1 MPLNFVD
8 VSVAGAVTTL
18 RMNRPDVMNAM
29 DAALLEDL
37 LHAAETAVADPEC
50 RVIVLTGA
58 GRAFCSGGD
67 ISTGLETVNGEGTLD
82 QQAARLRR
90 FMRISERLYTTEKIT
105 VAAINGACAG
115 AGLSLACACDF
126 RLAAETAKFATAF
139 QNVGVSGDFGISW
152 LLPRLVGPAL
162 ARQLMLDPKTLSAEQ
177 ARAIGL
183 VGEVHPVG
191 ELAGAV
197 DALVGRLLARTT
209 LSLRYGKLN
218 LAETFD
224 LSFSDHMDREARRH
238 AECCRSAEAK
248 RAASAFFERRAPKAA
263 GA

>member
-1 MPLNFVD
+1 MPYKNVEL
-8 VSVAGAVTTL
+8 SVAGAVTTL

-29 DAALLEDL
+29 DAALLEDM
-37 LHAAETAVADPEC
+37 LHATEAAVADPDC
-50 RVIVLTGA
+50 RVIVVTGA

-67 ISTGLETVNGEGTLD
+67 ISTGLEAVNGEGDLD

-90 FMRISERLYTTEKIT
+90 FMRISELLYTTDKVT

-115 AGLSLACACDF
+115 AGLSVACACDF
-126 RLAAETAKFATAF
+126 RLAADTAKFATAF

-152 LLPRLVGPAL
+152 LLPRIVGPAE
-162 ARQLMLDPKTLSAEQ
+162 ARQLMLDPKTLNAEQ

-183 VGEVHPVG
+183 VGEVHPAD

-197 DALVGRLLARTT
+197 EALVARLLSRTT

-224 LSFSDHMDREARRH
+224 LSFAEQLDREARRH
-238 AECCRSAEAK
+238 AECCRSEDAK
-248 RAASAFFERRAPKAA
+248 RAARAFFERRAPKAA
-263 GA
+263 SA

>member
-1 MPLNFVD
+1 MPYKTIEL
-8 VSVAGAVTTL
+8 SVAGPVTTL

-29 DAALLEDL
+29 DAALLEDML
-37 LHAAETAVADPEC
+37 EATEATVADPDC
-50 RVIVLTGA
+50 RVIVVTGA

-90 FMRISERLYTTEKIT
+90 FMRISELLYTTDKVT

-115 AGLSLACACDF
+115 AGLSVACACDF
-126 RLAAETAKFATAF
+126 RLAADNAKFATAF

-152 LLPRLVGPAL
+152 LLPRIVGPAP
-162 ARQLMLDPKTLSAEQ
+162 ARQLMLDPKTLNAEQ
-177 ARAIGL
+177 AHAIGL
-183 VGEVHPVG
+183 VGEVHPAS
-191 ELAGAV
+191 ELTDAV
-197 DALVGRLLARTT
+197 EALVGRLLSRTT
-209 LSLRYGKLN
+209 LSLGYGKLN

-224 LSFSDHMDREARRH
+224 LSFADHMDREARRH
-238 AECCRSAEAK
+238 AECCRSTEAK
-248 RAASAFFERRAPKAA
+248 CAASAFFERRAPKPA